1 MSDIRSAAQPL
12 GFGTLLTPAHLGTG
26 AEATIRF
33 AARLSRCLSCRLIG
47 TGADQ
52 LELPYYGD
60 GAGMVDAVL
69 VENARAVL
77 DEDLAKAQ
85 ALFRKAADGVV
96 LDWRSAVDAPASF
109 VLTQSRA
116 ADLIVLARQGGGDP
130 PLGRMGVAPGDVVL
144 ELGRPILLVPPDVEK
159 LLARSVVIAWK
170 DTRES
175 RRAVQDALPFLVRA
189 DIVSVLSVGAD
200 PADDGAQDVCGYLAQ
215 YGIAARVVNR
225 PKSGTTV
232 AAEIADLVRL
242 QGADLIVAGAYGHSR
257 LREWIFGGVTRDLI
271 ETTPVCCLMSH

>member
-1 MSDIRSAAQPL
+1 MSEVRSTAQPL
-12 GFGTLLTPAHLGTG
+12 GFGTLLTPVHLGAG
-26 AEATIRF
+26 ADATVRF
-33 AARLSRCLSCRLIG
+33 AARLARCLSCRLIG

-69 VENARAVL
+69 VENARAVME
-77 DEDLAKAQ
+77 EDLAKAQ
-85 ALFRKAADGVV
+85 ALFREAAEGVA
-96 LDWRSAVDAPASF
+96 LDWRSAVDAPAGF

-116 ADLIVLARQGGGDP
+116 ADLIMLARHGKDDP
-130 PLGRMGVAPGDVVL
+130 ALGRMGVAPGDVVL
-144 ELGRPILLVPPDVEK
+144 ELGRPILIVPPEVER
-159 LLARSVVIAWK
+159 LAARSVVIAWK

-189 DIVSVLSVGAD
+189 DVVTVLSVGAD

-215 YGIAARVVNR
+215 YGIAARAVKR
-225 PKSGTTV
+225 PKSGTAV

-242 QGADLIVAGAYGHSR
+242 QNADLIVAGAYGHSR

-271 ETTPVCCLMSH
+271 ETTPVCCLLSH

>member
-1 MSDIRSAAQPL
+1 MSEIRSTAQPL
-12 GFGTLLTPAHLGTG
+12 GFGTLSTPVHLGAG

-33 AARLSRCLSCRLIG
+33 AAQLARCLSCRLIG

-60 GAGMVDAVL
+60 SAGMVDAVL

-96 LDWRSAVDAPASF
+96 LDWRCAVEPHSDF

-116 ADLIVLARQGGGDP
+116 ADLIVLARQGSGDP

-144 ELGRPILLVPPDVEK
+144 ELGRPILLVPPDVER

-232 AAEIADLVRL
+232 AAEIAELVRL
-242 QGADLIVAGAYGHSR
+242 QNADLVVAGAYGHSR